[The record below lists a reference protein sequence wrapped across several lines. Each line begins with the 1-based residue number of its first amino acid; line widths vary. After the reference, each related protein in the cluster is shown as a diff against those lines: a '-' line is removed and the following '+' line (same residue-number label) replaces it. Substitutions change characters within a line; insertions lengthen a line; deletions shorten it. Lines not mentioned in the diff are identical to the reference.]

1 MNVGMA
7 KRRVRLATYLSSVL
21 LLNATAWAQRLAPV
35 EIDAATNQK
44 IVETVNL
51 TGTLTSPNAAELSPE
66 VEGRIVELAV
76 DAGDRV
82 KTGDVLFRLD
92 NELARLELQQ
102 AVAAEHEAETNL
114 RDSERRNAEVKQLVK
129 QRSFPES
136 EARSLAAQVERNRA
150 VLERRRAERA
160 RAAAMLARH
169 MLRAPYDGVIASR
182 DADLGE
188 RVDPDKPVL
197 RLVSVDRL
205 QLDLQVPQKYFRR
218 VGRDT
223 AVDITVDALPGERFS
238 TAIAR
243 LVPVSDPDARTFLVR
258 AYLDNSEAH
267 MTPGMSV
274 RASLRIETGRQGIV
288 VPRDALIRYPD
299 GRTIVWVVNGTGEQR
314 TVEERLVK
322 TGLSFDSRVEIVD
335 GLIRG
340 EPVVIRGNESLR
352 PGQKVRITG

>member
-1 MNVGMA
+1 M
-7 KRRVRLATYLSSVL
+7 
-21 LLNATAWAQRLAPV
+21 
-35 EIDAATNQK
+35 
-44 IVETVNL
+44 
-51 TGTLTSPNAAELSPE
+51 
-66 VEGRIVELAV
+66 
-76 DAGDRV
+76 
-82 KTGDVLFRLD
+82 
-92 NELARLELQQ
+92 
-102 AVAAEHEAETNL
+102 
-114 RDSERRNAEVKQLVK
+114 
-129 QRSFPES
+129 
-136 EARSLAAQVERNRA
+136 
-150 VLERRRAERA
+150 
-160 RAAAMLARH
+160 
-169 MLRAPYDGVIASR
+169 
-182 DADLGE
+182 
-188 RVDPDKPVL
+188 
-197 RLVSVDRL
+197 DRL